1 MSHLL
6 FRETHYLL
14 AVDPD
19 TPLVRLPSPL
29 DKPKNRRLPGS
40 APSENGKRL
49 AKRHS
54 HRDVLQD
61 LSIAEPHRD
70 ICKLNHG
77 RPQSIPCRLHGVS
90 SSFTLNNGNS
100 HSQRPATCPKPA
112 NLLKRLLLK

>member
-19 TPLVRLPSPL
+19 TPRVRLPKSL
-29 DKPKNRRLPGS
+29 DKPKNRRLPGA
-40 APSENGKRL
+40 APSENGKGL

-70 ICKLNHG
+70 ICKLNHDQA
-77 RPQSIPCRLHGVS
+77 QSIPCRLHGAS
-90 SSFTLNNGNS
+90 SSFTPKQAQFTFQTRLN
-100 HSQRPATCPKPA
+100 PAEVG
-112 NLLKRLLLK
+112 